1 MINIIFIF
9 FTTPFLL
16 FMPVKIGTFYN
27 TSYPE
32 SHSYEPLQWGT
43 TYEGISEGFING
55 LSWEFLFLW
64 PAVIY
69 TVVAMSLVLLS

>member
-16 FMPVKIGTFYN
+16 FMPVEIGTFYN

-32 SHSYEPLQWGT
+32 SHS
-43 TYEGISEGFING
+43 
-55 LSWEFLFLW
+55 
-64 PAVIY
+64 
-69 TVVAMSLVLLS
+69 